1 MERVRLFFT
10 CFGNLFIEVEFIN
23 FTGVD
28 FVRYW
33 VDEGQGLGVIVK
45 KGNVENKGE
54 KRIREIKMT
63 KNPSDKTTR
72 KI

>member
-33 VDEGQGLGVIVK
+33 VD
-45 KGNVENKGE
+45 
-54 KRIREIKMT
+54 
-63 KNPSDKTTR
+63 
-72 KI
+72 

>member
-1 MERVRLFFT
+1 
-10 CFGNLFIEVEFIN
+10 
-23 FTGVD
+23 
-28 FVRYW
+28 
-33 VDEGQGLGVIVK
+33 VIVK